1 MATQPANRNSSQPSK
16 ASIALIRYLH
26 PASTTLSQ
34 TSPDLLSTKNMN
46 IPPIIP
52 QDRSGT
58 SMRML
63 IHDTQAM
70 FEKYSGC
77 ANDLLKG
84 VGEAKRTM
92 IVAQKLFEE
101 DHEKIVGQTVDLANR
116 CQVEVQKTLGTPAQ
130 AQKLEDLHQESRLAL
145 TKIDSLEKRQED
157 FQSIV
162 VRDLGIIMQQL
173 TRSDERYERIEK
185 SMPPIV
191 QAAIVV
197 EQFSGKLET
206 ITQNLIAAA
215 LEIDK
220 LKALSSSDSDAA
232 PDSNLHF
239 APIVLQAVSAPSPK
253 TKKRKTNTRQFQTDR
268 ELRARP
274 SASA

>member
-1 MATQPANRNSSQPSK
+1 MATQPANRNSLQPSK

-92 IVAQKLFEE
+92 LVAQKLFEE
-101 DHEKIVGQTVDLANR
+101 DHEKIVGQTVDLGELLRLVLKDGEKQGWRSAYMRTR
-116 CQVEVQKTLGTPAQ
+116 CLCIACRYSEPMSSRSA
-130 AQKLEDLHQESRLAL
+130 EDLRHSC
-145 TKIDSLEKRQED
+145 TS
-157 FQSIV
+157 
-162 VRDLGIIMQQL
+162 
-173 TRSDERYERIEK
+173 
-185 SMPPIV
+185 P
-191 QAAIVV
+191 
-197 EQFSGKLET
+197 
-206 ITQNLIAAA
+206 
-215 LEIDK
+215 
-220 LKALSSSDSDAA
+220 KARRSSSG
-232 PDSNLHF
+232 
-239 APIVLQAVSAPSPK
+239 VS
-253 TKKRKTNTRQFQTDR
+253 TCFD
-268 ELRARP
+268 
-274 SASA
+274 